1 MDIRNPHTTEPENLS
16 LMKDKA
22 VELFADAFQKLR
34 EANNELCRPEEDVV
48 TSMVCSYSHAAI
60 ENYLKGYLLLNS
72 VVPNADETIAGLYE
86 QCKAIN
92 NHFEAVHLSGF
103 ECNSHKDESRFQNKS
118 SKFSRCFDIADSLDT
133 FLRREKIIA

>member
-1 MDIRNPHTTEPENLS
+1 
-16 LMKDKA
+16 MKDQA
-22 VELFADAFQKLR
+22 VEMFANAFQKLR
-34 EANNELCRPEEDVV
+34 EANDELCRPEEDVV
-48 TSMVCSYSHAAI
+48 TSLVCSYSHAAI
-60 ENYLKGYLLLNS
+60 ESFLKGYLMLNS
-72 VVPNADETIAGLYE
+72 IMPREDETIAGLYE

-103 ECNSHKDESRFQNKS
+103 ECNAHKEESRFHNPS